1 MESLRKLSIKLK
13 LIVMVVL
20 SLVITMVLSFVVLS
34 GLSSMNESIN
44 KLIDVDSKK
53 VSLSKD
59 IVIKV
64 MELQRVEKNLILE
77 QSIEGMNKLAADFS
91 KIKDE
96 INPLAQNL
104 RALAVEK
111 NKVKVDNFNNSIENY
126 AKQFEKIAAF
136 SLKNENE
143 KAFAISTGEARK
155 YIDEA
160 SEEIAYIVKFNI
172 DGMEAAKIR
181 TDEEYVNIRNTSLFV
196 LAFDIITSVL
206 LSIFIIHQLTVS
218 VNAFKHKL
226 QTASENK
233 DLTQVY
239 EVRGPSEI
247 NDMDDSY
254 NLLMKSLRNLVSDS
268 KSSSSENA
276 SISHELSTTS
286 NMVGEN
292 VETSVKVVD
301 EATKKADSI
310 KNEINIF
317 IDYAHQSKSK
327 MVDANS
333 NLKDARDDI
342 VLLTDRVQSSAEVE
356 NELAEKMKHLSQEA
370 NEVKNILNVISDIAD
385 QTNLLALN
393 AAIEAARAGEH
404 GRGFAVVAD
413 EVRKLA
419 ERTQRSLSEINATIS
434 VVVQS
439 IMDASGQMG
448 ENSEKIFELS
458 SIANGVRNKINHTV
472 VIVTEAVSATD
483 KTVADFE
490 KTGKG
495 IEQIVTQ
502 VGEINKISSKNAR
515 SVEEIAAAAEHLNS
529 LTDNLNAKLEQFRT

>member
-1 MESLRKLSIKLK
+1 MR
-13 LIVMVVL
+13 
-20 SLVITMVLSFVVLS
+20 T
-34 GLSSMNESIN
+34 
-44 KLIDVDSKK
+44 KK
-53 VSLSKD
+53 RLPFRPVKQ
-59 IVIKV
+59 
-64 MELQRVEKNLILE
+64 ENIL
-77 QSIEGMNKLAADFS
+77 N
-91 KIKDE
+91 
-96 INPLAQNL
+96 
-104 RALAVEK
+104 
-111 NKVKVDNFNNSIENY
+111 
-126 AKQFEKIAAF
+126 
-136 SLKNENE
+136 
-143 KAFAISTGEARK
+143 
-155 YIDEA
+155 EA

-181 TDEEYVNIRNTSLFV
+181 TDEEYTNIRNTSLFV

-226 QTASENK
+226 RTASENK

-370 NEVKNILNVISDIAD
+370 NEVKIFLMSY
-385 QTNLLALN
+385 QTLPT
-393 AAIEAARAGEH
+393 
-404 GRGFAVVAD
+404 
-413 EVRKLA
+413 KP
-419 ERTQRSLSEINATIS
+419 
-434 VVVQS
+434 
-439 IMDASGQMG
+439 
-448 ENSEKIFELS
+448 IFW
-458 SIANGVRNKINHTV
+458 H
-472 VIVTEAVSATD
+472 
-483 KTVADFE
+483 
-490 KTGKG
+490 
-495 IEQIVTQ
+495 
-502 VGEINKISSKNAR
+502 
-515 SVEEIAAAAEHLNS
+515 
-529 LTDNLNAKLEQFRT
+529 